1 MTQSVSEITV
11 QELAQKLAHL
21 GPDHRLQLL
30 DVREPQ
36 EAAIAHIE
44 GFDILPLSAF
54 AEWSKEILKKY
65 DPTTETFVLC
75 HHGMRSERMCQWLRN
90 IGFTQVKNV
99 MGGIDAYA
107 REVDPSLPRY

>member
-44 GFDILPLSAF
+44 GFEVLPLSEF
-54 AEWSKEILKKY
+54 PNWSVNFLDRY
-65 DPTTETFVLC
+65 DPQQETLVLC
-75 HHGMRSERMCQWLRN
+75 HHGVRSAQMCQWLRN
-90 IGFTQVKNV
+90 IGFKNVKNIL
-99 MGGIDAYA
+99 GGIEAYA
-107 REVDPSLPRY
+107 TSIDTNIPRY